1 MGYFWGSHTERHLVM
16 SELVTVVIPTFNKVS
31 YIRQTVISVL
41 KQNYGAIEILLV
53 DNGSTDGTLDVI
65 ASMQNEF
72 TSIRL
77 IQTLKNNGPSGAR
90 NEGLKQAKGK
100 YIFFL
105 DGDDLFFPDKIV
117 TQVDHMDKHP
127 NIGLTLTSYLIS
139 NETASNPRLIKF
151 KNVNSL
157 LDGWLSM
164 RGFGGLVESTG
175 CIRSS
180 LLSHEL
186 FYDLSLKGSEGLDF
200 TKRWM
205 EAAEAEIILKPLTLY
220 RISDNQLH
228 FDTAAISE
236 NVNRITKKFFHDP
249 VIRDKYLDSQSSFF
263 YLDSLRSRPLHK
275 ILIGVALSFDPKVLT
290 MAFCISFRN
299 FRAWNRGRKYQQ
311 KIRALMQ
318 SSSHLRAE
326 PDNI

>member
-1 MGYFWGSHTERHLVM
+1 LR
-16 SELVTVVIPTFNKVS
+16 
-31 YIRQTVISVL
+31 
-41 KQNYGAIEILLV
+41 
-53 DNGSTDGTLDVI
+53 
-65 ASMQNEF
+65 
-72 TSIRL
+72 
-77 IQTLKNNGPSGAR
+77 
-90 NEGLKQAKGK
+90 QAKGK
-100 YIFFL
+100 YVFFL
-105 DGDDLFFPDKIV
+105 DGDDLFFPNKIV
-117 TQVDHMDKHP
+117 TQVDHMDRYP

-151 KNVNSL
+151 ENINSL

-180 LLSHEL
+180 VLSHEL

-205 EAAEAEIILKPLTLY
+205 EATEVALILKPLTFY

-228 FDTAAISE
+228 FDTDAISE
-236 NVNRITKKFFHDP
+236 NVTRITKKYFHDP
-249 VIRDKYLDSQSSFF
+249 IMRNKYLDSQSSFF
-263 YLDSLRSRPLHK
+263 YLDSLRAKPLHK
-275 ILIGVALSFDPKVLT
+275 ILLGIALSFDPKVLT

-299 FRAWNRGRKYQQ
+299 LGAWIRGRAYQQ
-311 KIRALMQ
+311 KIKALMQ
-318 SSSHLRAE
+318 SSSHLSAE